1 MNQLQKTDFIDALL
15 MLNSQQLSHSDIFNG
30 QPLPKMS
37 CDLYIDKEGLFLF
50 RLTPFSL
57 ANQKDHKHI
66 STQAQHNRPLSSE
79 STDHN
84 GELAFLSQMS
94 GSGSVPT
101 MSDFGFAHVHI

>member
-1 MNQLQKTDFIDALL
+1 
-15 MLNSQQLSHSDIFNG
+15 
-30 QPLPKMS
+30 MS